1 MKIITLAGAALAML
15 FSAATF
21 ADKVVI
27 TGSPVVLEQKG
38 DVYYVPD
45 TYTATTDYNYV
56 TIGGTNQ
63 VCYLQQQ
70 PNLASLSSKVVNVEV
85 GGKQV
90 QWTCYAY
97 DETYFTV
104 SP

>member
-1 MKIITLAGAALAML
+1 MKIITIAFAALAML
-15 FSAATF
+15 FSAASF

-38 DVYYVPD
+38 DVYYVPES
-45 TYTATTDYNYV
+45 YSATTDYNYV
-56 TIGGTNQ
+56 TIGGTNR

-70 PNLASLSSKVVNVEV
+70 PTLASLNNEVINVEV

-97 DETYFTV
+97 DETYFTTK
-104 SP
+104 